1 MGAFYF
7 WLPLHP
13 EKPWDH
19 LPVGFAVPK
28 VGPERPQFTQGGG
41 DTPPGCPPMSPLS
54 PLFWSHREGVKQP
67 SLGVRA
73 PPLRSSPRNSVC
85 GGLCLMGFSTLTP
98 PEVTGDMT
106 GAIGAAGGRD
116 MRDRRD
122 RDPGSEPSPGCPRGG
137 GAAGWGP
144 QLGAGTRQMGTSP
157 LG

>member
-1 MGAFYF
+1 MVFKIQLAKSGSIFPQTKVPSGIQVMAPVTSVLHHPDLGAAPGPDQPPRGSALWDSPGSHIRVERRGAAGRKIVGAFYF

-73 PPLRSSPRNSVC
+73 PPLEIQP
-85 GGLCLMGFSTLTP
+85 
-98 PEVTGDMT
+98 
-106 GAIGAAGGRD
+106 
-116 MRDRRD
+116 
-122 RDPGSEPSPGCPRGG
+122 
-137 GAAGWGP
+137 
-144 QLGAGTRQMGTSP
+144 
-157 LG
+157 